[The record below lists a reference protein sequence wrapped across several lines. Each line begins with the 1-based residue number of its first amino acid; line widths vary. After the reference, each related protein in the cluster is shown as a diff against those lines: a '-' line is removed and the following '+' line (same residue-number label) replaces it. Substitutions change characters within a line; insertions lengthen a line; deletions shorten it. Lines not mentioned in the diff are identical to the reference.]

1 MNRVPVTIT
10 IEPSPIEI
18 FTMMLPK
25 ARTHD
30 LNVRELVEET
40 VIYDLE
46 RHKAHSLN
54 AAAAFVW
61 RRCDGQT
68 SIAELARLLHAEL
81 KLPES
86 EELVRL
92 ALDQLARRH
101 LLEDA
106 TPTVLPAPA
115 LLSRRD
121 ALKKLAVAAIAL
133 PVIMTITRRKAW
145 GATSVPPSQACPP
158 NTTECIPQNESS
170 RDTVFRLISAKVC
183 CAANEFCSTG
193 GTCVRR
199 AASACLPTGNPCAA
213 GGTP

>member
-1 MNRVPVTIT
+1 
-10 IEPSPIEI
+10 
-18 FTMMLPK
+18 MMLPK

-30 LNVRELVEET
+30 LNVRELVDET

-54 AAAAFVW
+54 AAASFVW
-61 RRCDGQT
+61 RNCDGKT

-121 ALKKLAVAAIAL
+121 ALRKLAAAAIAL

-145 GATSVPPSQACPP
+145 AITEVNESQACPP
-158 NTTECIPQNESS
+158 GTTVCAVVTNYFV
-170 RDTVFRLISAKVC
+170 RAKVC
-183 CAANEFCSTG
+183 CTAGE
-193 GTCVRR
+193 TCVNGQCVANQ
-199 AASACLPTGNPCAA
+199 AAKTPACIPN
-213 GGTP
+213 GGSCVVGQLCCNNTRCPNGSTC